1 MAIRKEQSSYNVS
14 LQLKTALASKGI
26 LGEVSVTEVY
36 YSGGATERHYIDSDM
51 SEGTFRTIV
60 KNGTAIDFDFV
71 DSTDTALVRLWIKR
85 ELDVFTSG
93 VEGISSIVHTQNG
106 NNFITTII
114 YNGATHTGTDTKSI
128 DAYVKAVTSMIN
140 SVNFS

>member
-51 SEGTFRTIV
+51 SDGTFRTIV

-93 VEGISSIVHTQNG
+93 VKEYLQLYILKTEIILSLLSYITEQHIQELTQNQS
-106 NNFITTII
+106 TL
-114 YNGATHTGTDTKSI
+114 
-128 DAYVKAVTSMIN
+128 M
-140 SVNFS
+140 